1 MNLTDEANL
10 PPLLSER
17 IEPGFFPDESTS
29 ETDLANGRESL
40 SPELAPVPQTLE
52 ATGLGL
58 HFLADLTCKH
68 LYEAG
73 VLSARELV
81 CRLGLPNALVEQL
94 LQFLRQEARVELRPL
109 KGEQGLRFS
118 LTEKGTLSARDAL
131 QRSGYTGVAPVPL
144 EDYQRI
150 SAAQSVHE
158 VGITREAIHTHFSG
172 TVIDPALLDQLGTA
186 LNSGRAIFVY
196 GLPGTGKTY
205 ITQRLM
211 PLFDDTCLIPCSLAV
226 GDSVVQLFDP
236 VVHRALD
243 EDREA
248 PDRPSLLSRQSHDA
262 RFRLCRR
269 PLVIG
274 GGELTLDLFNVRHDA
289 GSHQYQAPLQLKAN
303 NGMFIIDDMG
313 RQQASPVE
321 IFNRWIVPMEEQCDY
336 LSLDSGL
343 HFKVPFDLVLV
354 FSSNVNP
361 LELADEAFL
370 RRIGYKIRFAPCT
383 RDEYEALW
391 RQECDRL
398 DVPFEP
404 DTFRYLVDE
413 LHRGRGIAMLPCL
426 PRSLLNIA
434 HNRSVFV
441 EEALAMNEA
450 SLQWAWDNYFV
461 RLEEDDND

>member
-1 MNLTDEANL
+1 MNISNETDL

-17 IEPGFFPDESTS
+17 VEPGLFHDEPAP
-29 ETDLANGRESL
+29 EAGFIDGNGPR

-52 ATGLGL
+52 DTGLGL

-68 LYEAG
+68 LYDGG
-73 VLSARELV
+73 VLTARELV

-94 LQFLRQEARVELRPL
+94 LHFLRQEARVELRPL

-131 QRSGYTGVAPVPL
+131 QRSGYIGVAPVPL
-144 EDYQRI
+144 EDYRRI
-150 SAAQSVHE
+150 SAAQSVHK
-158 VGITREAIHTHFSG
+158 VGITREAIHTHFTG

-186 LNSGRAIFVY
+186 LNSGRSIFVY

-211 PLFDDTCLIPCSLAV
+211 PLFNDTCLIPVALAV

-236 VVHRALD
+236 VVHRPLS
-243 EDREA
+243 EDRQA
-248 PDRPSLLSRQSHDA
+248 PDRPSLLSRQNYDA

-274 GGELTLDLFNVRHDA
+274 GGELTLDLLNVRHDA

-321 IFNRWIVPMEEQCDY
+321 IFNRWIVPMEEHCDY

-343 HFKVPFDLVLV
+343 HFQVPFDLVLI

-370 RRIGYKIRFAPCT
+370 RRIGYKIRFVPCT
-383 RDEYEALW
+383 QDEYEALW

-398 DVPFEP
+398 GVPF
-404 DTFRYLVDE
+404 DAGAFRYLVDE
-413 LHRGRGIAMLPCL
+413 LHRDRGIAMLPCL

-441 EEALAMNEA
+441 EEALDMNEA
-450 SLQWAWDNYFV
+450 SLHWAWDNYFV
-461 RLEEDDND
+461 RLGGNDGE